1 MPLIVVE
8 VAQRFCQRLHVRFA
22 IAATDLWPNPFG
34 PGAYT
39 PIVTKHAAAA
49 SSLLCFTIINDPSF
63 RLADWHQQTRLLP
76 CWSILFADE
85 AIACSANGNQMSG
98 VRRIDFDHLS
108 ESHYE
113 VVN

>member
-63 RLADWHQQTRLLP
+63 RLADWQTGRL
-76 CWSILFADE
+76 A
-85 AIACSANGNQMSG
+85 SANAITPLLVHL
-98 VRRIDFDHLS
+98 VRG
-108 ESHYE
+108 
-113 VVN
+113 

>member
-63 RLADWHQQTRLLP
+63 RLANWQTGISKRDYSP
-76 CWSILFADE
+76 A
-85 AIACSANGNQMSG
+85 GPSG
-98 VRRIDFDHLS
+98 SRMKR
-108 ESHYE
+108 
-113 VVN
+113 